1 MSAPQGDT
9 PGVSLPAGW
18 TIGSWR
24 ETSQSVNGQI
34 LQGIVFTLNAP
45 MGGATSV
52 FVPYS
57 VLHNKEA
64 VRALMVQRIASIAN
78 ITA

>member
-1 MSAPQGDT
+1 MSTSQSDV
-9 PGVSLPAGW
+9 PGVRLPAGW

-34 LQGIVFTLNAP
+34 LQGVVFTLNAP

-52 FVPYS
+52 FIPYS
-57 VLHNKEA
+57 VLHNKDA
-64 VRALMVQRIASIAN
+64 VQALMVQRIASIAN